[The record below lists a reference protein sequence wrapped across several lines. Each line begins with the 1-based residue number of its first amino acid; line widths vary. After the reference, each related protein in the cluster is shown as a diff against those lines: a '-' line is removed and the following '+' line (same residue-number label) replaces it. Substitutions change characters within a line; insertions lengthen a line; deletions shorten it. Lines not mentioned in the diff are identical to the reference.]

1 MILKKTDIT
10 KNQENNTIIINSL
23 LNNKDNKFLELKEKL
38 QIDNNNSNINN
49 DSQSNT
55 LLIKNLKKYHKKH
68 Y

>member
-55 LLIKNLKKYHKKH
+55 LLIKNLKEYHKKH